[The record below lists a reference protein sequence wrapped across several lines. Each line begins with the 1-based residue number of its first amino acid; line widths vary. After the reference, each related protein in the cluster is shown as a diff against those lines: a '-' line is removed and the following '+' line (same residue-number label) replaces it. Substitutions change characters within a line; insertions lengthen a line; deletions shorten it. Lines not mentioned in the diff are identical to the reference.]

1 MILVFEQSLFTPEG
15 EQSIKTRLKRFELRG
30 FHSHNCRDL
39 TVAFKSLLVGHR
51 QTNNADTTQ
60 QDEADLGSK
69 SDQAAVKFLTIK
81 LPLDQCSTISRRDG
95 LNRSRRLVRLLP
107 RFNWMKGASRRRRQR
122 KGSDVRL

>member
-15 EQSIKTRLKRFELRG
+15 EQSIKTRLERFELRG

-69 SDQAAVKFLTIK
+69 SDQAAVKFLTIEF
-81 LPLDQCSTISRRDG
+81 PLDQCSTISRRDG
-95 LNRSRRLVRLLP
+95 FNRSRGRVRLLP
-107 RFNWMKGASRRRRQR
+107 RFNWMEGAS
-122 KGSDVRL
+122 

>member
-15 EQSIKTRLKRFELRG
+15 EQSIKTRLERFELRG

-39 TVAFKSLLVGHR
+39 TVAFKSLLIGHR

-69 SDQAAVKFLTIK
+69 SDQAAVKFLTIEF
-81 LPLDQCSTISRRDG
+81 PLDQCSTINSRDRF
-95 LNRSRRLVRLLP
+95 NRSRRLVRLQT
-107 RFNWMKGASRRRRQR
+107 RFDWMEGAS
-122 KGSDVRL
+122 